1 MNQVVLFN
9 KACMD
14 VRDIQKSGSTNEC
27 NNTNFMSTLFLFS
40 FFFPLDKKARFHR
53 IILRKRI
60 QEMSWAS
67 PQKTPES

>member
-1 MNQVVLFN
+1 
-9 KACMD
+9 MD
-14 VRDIQKSGSTNEC
+14 VRDIQQSGSTNEC
-27 NNTNFMSTLFLFS
+27 NNTTFMSTLFLFS

-67 PQKTPES
+67 PQKNTRKLILRLQVLEVC